1 MWRSI
6 LAVILMPSLTAA
18 QSEPVPSAP
27 AGASNPHSGT
37 AVRDSGPRYHSY
49 TFYDGIRRGREEEVV
64 IRVSVPGFV
73 TTPKSPV
80 QGIVPLKL
88 DLDPADGLTFSG
100 LRYPKGQLRNLKFES
115 QPVPIAWQPEIR
127 FKIKADHSAA
137 LGPHVL
143 KGKITFQALPYAGST
158 PGPVQQIEVQ
168 IPITVVEH
176 DAKVQKKPW
185 PIHHTPVALIV
196 VMIILL
202 PVLIPLIVP
211 IYLICAAEGNPGCG

>member
-6 LAVILMPSLTAA
+6 LAVILLPALTAA
-18 QSEPVPSAP
+18 QSEPIPTAP
-27 AGASNPHSGT
+27 TGASNPPSVA
-37 AVRDSGPRYHSY
+37 AVRDPGPKYQSY

-64 IRVSVPGFV
+64 IHVSVHGFV

-80 QGIVPLKL
+80 QGVVPLKL
-88 DLDPADGLTFSG
+88 DLDPADGLALSV
-100 LRYPKGQLRNLKFES
+100 LRYPKGQLRNLKSQS
-115 QPVPIAWQPEIR
+115 QPVPVAGQPDIR
-127 FKIKADHSAA
+127 FKIKADRNAA

-176 DAKVQKKPW
+176 DAKVQKQPW

-196 VMIILL
+196 VLIILL
-202 PVLIPLIVP
+202 PLLIPLMLP
-211 IYLICAAEGNPGCG
+211 IYLICAAEGEPGCG

>member
-18 QSEPVPSAP
+18 QSEPVPAP
-27 AGASNPHSGT
+27 AGASNPPAVA
-37 AVRDSGPRYHSY
+37 AVRDLEPRYQSY
-49 TFYDGIRRGREEEVV
+49 TFYDGIRRGREEEV
-64 IRVSVPGFV
+64 IIHVSVRGFV